1 MLEILSQIVLVA
13 VTVWLLYWV
22 VKLEVMKKGGYWK

>member
-1 MLEILSQIVLVA
+1 MLQILAQIILVV

-22 VKLEVMKKGGYWK
+22 VKLELKRGREGR